1 MTFHAST
8 SLRRLGEFG
17 VTVGE
22 TVAVTQAGCEVL
34 TDVPRDLHV
43 AIAH

>member
-17 VTVGE
+17 VTVGDTIAITE
-22 TVAVTQAGCEVL
+22 TGCEVL
-34 TDVPRDLHV
+34 TSGPRDLHV
-43 AIAH
+43 AHG

>member
-8 SLRRLGEFG
+8 SLRKLGEFG

-22 TVAVTQAGCEVL
+22 TVTVTEAGCEVL
-34 TDVPRDLHV
+34 TDVPRGLRV
-43 AIAH
+43 SALT